1 MLKHTHMGIMRFY
14 PIVGGD
20 FCSRI
25 AGVFPEK
32 MQGYSDRELSLR
44 EAVPFNIVIVHRI
57 Y

>member
-44 EAVPFNIVIVHRI
+44 EAVPFNT
-57 Y
+57 